1 MITRRTLLLG
11 TAAVASSRVLTSC
24 SQQATE
30 RLTVTLLEGAV
41 PAEVLK
47 QFRKQVQLPV
57 SFRADA
63 QMQWIFQRLQRWQR
77 QPPEKK
83 KSWQRFFPWYQPE
96 DLTLSGQLM
105 SLGDFWLQDAIAQ
118 DLLAPMELPPET
130 LEALPFQWQQFVS
143 RNAEGQTAPA
153 GTPGR
158 EIWAVPYKV
167 QSLMIV
173 YRQSQFADL
182 QNNSQVTAGQPVFT
196 TWQDL
201 LAPRLRRRIA
211 LPSHPNLVIG
221 LLQKMQSGSFN
232 TGFNSLAS
240 RSAAKSQLLSQ
251 LAAQL
256 REPFLALNQ
265 QVKTYDAADGLRA
278 LVNEDVD
285 VALAWS
291 GDVATALQ
299 RYRDLK
305 AVVPEEGS
313 LLSADL
319 WVRPKGTP
327 MSEAAKRWIEFCWE
341 AGPATQISI
350 SGRGISPIFLGEGVA
365 RPDVLNNHLLPVA
378 AMDNS
383 EPLLPLPENLQAAYL
398 DLWEQLRTESVAVAE

>member
-1 MITRRTLLLG
+1 M
-11 TAAVASSRVLTSC
+11 ASGSVLVSC
-24 SQQATE
+24 SQKATE

-47 QFRKQVQLPV
+47 QFRKQIQLPV

-63 QMQWIFQRLQRWQR
+63 QMRWIFQRLQRWQQ

-83 KSWQRFFPWYQPE
+83 KSWQRFFPWYKPE
-96 DLTLSGQLM
+96 DPTLSGQLM
-105 SLGDFWLQDAIAQ
+105 SLGDFWLKDAIAQ
-118 DLLAPMELPPET
+118 DLLDPIDLPPET

-143 RNAEGQTAPA
+143 RNTKGQTAPA

-173 YRQSQFADL
+173 YRQSQFADP
-182 QNNSQVTAGQPVFT
+182 QTSTGQPFT

-211 LPSHPNLVIG
+211 LPSHPNLVMG

-232 TGFNSLAS
+232 TGFESLANS
-240 RSAAKSQLLSQ
+240 SAAKSQLFSQ
-251 LAAQL
+251 LEARL

-341 AGPATQISI
+341 AGPAKQISI
-350 SGRGISPIFLGEGVA
+350 SGKGISPIFLSEEAA
-365 RPDVLNNHLLPVA
+365 RPDVLINHALSVA
-378 AMDNS
+378 AMENS
-383 EPLLPLPENLQAAYL
+383 EPLLPLPEKLQAVYL
-398 DLWEQLRTESVAVAE
+398 DLWEQLRRESAAVAEQSVE